1 MVLKVE
7 KSLVEL
13 MVFLLTNGG
22 GALIF
27 KTQGKPHLLS
37 EVFVEISCQGKELL
51 NELKVNVTS

>member
-1 MVLKVE
+1 
-7 KSLVEL
+7 